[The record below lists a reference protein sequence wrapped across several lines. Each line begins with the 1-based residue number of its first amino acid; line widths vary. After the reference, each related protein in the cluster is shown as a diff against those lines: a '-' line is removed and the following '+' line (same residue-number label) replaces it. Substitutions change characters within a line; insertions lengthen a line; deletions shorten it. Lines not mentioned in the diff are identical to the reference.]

1 MNDLSPSDVVRE
13 FFALLEQQRWSE
25 VPAFVDPVWLGQSY
39 DERVQQARSQP
50 DRSPIT
56 AEQLMSGVND
66 MPLAVAQWNADR
78 MNASYATPRFDDIA
92 GVETLEQLENLTPD
106 ELLARR
112 LQAADL
118 RYRMNA
124 AVDSS
129 ESPVAELEIDPE
141 FPRKTVIGD
150 VISGNRAY
158 VVFSDT
164 FPGSREQHVRLL
176 PLIRTADGWKLDD
189 LTPLLYD
196 NMAVGVSLTEQFTE
210 GPRLPSVKQIR
221 WVDRIFDHQLSP
233 EHFPALLERFR
244 GAPIR
249 AGELMPALRAVRRA
263 KPDGKWSMQEHLGH
277 LIDLEELGEQRLR
290 DFESKAPRLSAADM
304 TNRKTDEADHNQ
316 AEWWDLLERFRVTRE
331 LLCRKLELLPPDVI
345 AHRAEH
351 PRLKRPMN
359 VPEWVF
365 FMCEHDDHHLL
376 HMRELAITN
385 GPLLNSL
392 LPFH

>member
-1 MNDLSPSDVVRE
+1 MNDPSPRDVVRK

-25 VPAFVDPVWLGQSY
+25 VPFFVEPLWLGLSY

-56 AEQLMSGVND
+56 AEQLMSGGND

-78 MNASYATPRFDDIA
+78 MNQSNATPQFDDIA
-92 GVETLEQLENLTPD
+92 GVETLEQLENLTPG

-112 LQAADL
+112 LQAADF
-118 RYRMNA
+118 RYRLNA
-124 AVDSS
+124 AVESS
-129 ESPVAELEIDPE
+129 ESPVAKLEIDPE

-150 VISGNRAY
+150 VISGSRAY
-158 VVFSDT
+158 VLFGDT
-164 FPGSREQHVRLL
+164 FPGSREQHVHLL
-176 PLIRTADGWKLDD
+176 PLIRTTDGWKLDD

-196 NMAVGVSLTEQFTE
+196 NFAVGISLTEQASE
-210 GPRLPSVKQIR
+210 RPRLPSVQQIS
-221 WVDRIFDHQLSP
+221 WVDRTFDHQLSP
-233 EHFPALLERFR
+233 EHFPAVLERFR

-249 AGELMPALRAVRRA
+249 AGELMPALRAVRLAR
-263 KPDGKWSMQEHLGH
+263 PNGKWSMQEHLGH
-277 LIDLEELGEQRLR
+277 LLDLEELGERRLR

-316 AEWWDLLERFRVTRE
+316 AECWDLLERFRAARE
-331 LLCRKLELLPPDVI
+331 SLCRKLELLSPDVI

-376 HMRELAITN
+376 RLRELAITQTDH
-385 GPLLNSL
+385 
-392 LPFH
+392 F